1 MGDDAGDL
9 YLLKLYRDF
18 VLHQRRDDGSPNLDW
33 GHVVESL
40 NKLDAGIPEKVL
52 LPNGLLPMGLG
63 LPPACIPCIIDH
75 VGYASLWNEHHRLLL
90 VHVLSNKGACSVSH
104 IAESCTL
111 CSHCCISVK
120 AGCR

>member
-33 GHVVESL
+33 SHVVESL

-52 LPNGLLPMGLG
+52 LPNGLLSMGLG
-63 LPPACIPCIIDH
+63 LPPACIPCIIDN
-75 VGYASLWNEHHRLLL
+75 VGYASVWNEHHRLLL
-90 VHVLSNKGACSVSH
+90 VHMLSNKGACSVDH
-104 IAESCTL
+104 IAGICT
-111 CSHCCISVK
+111 V
-120 AGCR
+120 